1 MILEIATIKMQT
13 DDLKAAHDHL
23 YNEKLAAEKSNK
35 NLQISVSEIN
45 KKLSDGNLQLQDADS
60 FNKKSANEN
69 GKFYFISQ
77 SNSLNREDRFTLE
90 ECGESG
96 EGASVN
102 ANRILRNWGCNKAR
116 RPQAGGPYC
125 TPNFEK

>member
-1 MILEIATIKMQT
+1 MQT

-77 SNSLNREDRFTLE
+77 SNSLNREDRFTLTD
-90 ECGESG
+90 S
-96 EGASVN
+96 
-102 ANRILRNWGCNKAR
+102 
-116 RPQAGGPYC
+116 
-125 TPNFEK
+125 NFSCPI

>member
-1 MILEIATIKMQT
+1 MQT

-69 GKFYFISQ
+69 GNFYFIFWFEQKS
-77 SNSLNREDRFTLE
+77 S
-90 ECGESG
+90 
-96 EGASVN
+96 
-102 ANRILRNWGCNKAR
+102 
-116 RPQAGGPYC
+116 
-125 TPNFEK
+125 NFESLILIFNGEQAK

>member
-1 MILEIATIKMQT
+1 MQT

-69 GKFYFISQ
+69 GNFISYSSQ
-77 SNSLNREDRFTLE
+77 SQLTMM
-90 ECGESG
+90 
-96 EGASVN
+96 SVQ
-102 ANRILRNWGCNKAR
+102 IHHC
-116 RPQAGGPYC
+116 
-125 TPNFEK
+125 

>member
-1 MILEIATIKMQT
+1 MQT

-23 YNEKLAAEKSNK
+23 YNEKLAAEKTNK

-77 SNSLNREDRFTLE
+77 SNSLNREDRFTLTD
-90 ECGESG
+90 S
-96 EGASVN
+96 
-102 ANRILRNWGCNKAR
+102 
-116 RPQAGGPYC
+116 
-125 TPNFEK
+125 NFSCPI